1 MAALYAAG
9 GVEFGLRDHRQTT
22 MPSSSNTFASLSL
35 SAAAKRI
42 HSARQARAAFV
53 RQAFAIP
60 NILAVGVGFR
70 NREREGLKELCLICS
85 VDRKRPLNE
94 LSEKERVPRSFGDF
108 RVDVKEAGRFRALGA
123 AQAERLRPAR
133 PGSSIAHVDV
143 TAGTFGCVV
152 SRNGQRFMLS
162 NNHVLANGNRA
173 RLGSVVTQPGKHDGG
188 DARRDAI
195 AKLVE
200 FIPLAYDGQPDPV
213 GPSRGNPDSSGCG
226 SVLRF
231 GKTRA
236 SGDGP
241 VNRTGANVV
250 DCAIALPDNPT
261 LITADILGIG
271 APRGIGV
278 GALGMRVQKS
288 GRTTGHTFGDIEQID
303 VTSRV
308 EYDHGTVTFTG
319 QLMATAVSA
328 GGDSGS
334 AVLDMDRNVIGLLFA
349 GSPTSTLI
357 NPIQD
362 VLYALDVDLVI

>member
-1 MAALYAAG
+1 
-9 GVEFGLRDHRQTT
+9 

-35 SAAAKRI
+35 SAAAARI
-42 HSARQARAAFV
+42 HSARLARAAFV
-53 RQAFAIP
+53 AQAFQIP
-60 NILAVGVGFR
+60 NVVSVGVGFR
-70 NREREGLKELCLICS
+70 NREREGLKELCIVCS

-94 LSEKERVPRSFGDF
+94 LRDRDRVPRAFGEF
-108 RVDVKEAGRFRALGA
+108 RVDVKESGRFRALGA

-133 PGSSIAHVDV
+133 PGGSVAHVDV

-152 SRNGQRFMLS
+152 SRNGERFILS

-173 RLGSVVTQPGKHDGG
+173 RLGSLVTQPGKHDGG
-188 DARRDAI
+188 DPRRDAI

-200 FIPLAYDGQPDPV
+200 FVPLAYDGQPDPV
-213 GPSRGNPDSSGCG
+213 APSRGNPDASGCA
-226 SVLRF
+226 SALRF
-231 GKTRA
+231 TKRA
-236 SGDGP
+236 AANGP
-241 VNRTGANVV
+241 VNRAGANIV

-261 LITADILGIG
+261 LISTEILGIG
-271 APRGIGV
+271 APRGVSV

-288 GRTTGHTFGDIEQID
+288 GRTTGHTYGDIEQID

-308 EYDHGTVTFTG
+308 EYDHGSVTFTG
-319 QLMATAVSA
+319 QLMSTAVSA

-334 AVLDMDRNVIGLLFA
+334 AVLDMQRNVIGLLFA

-362 VLYALDVDLVI
+362 VLHALDVDLVV